1 MFPRTAV
8 DVHRE
13 CADLIKEK
21 KMRKKLKALLI
32 VFLSLISSSC
42 AQNNTK
48 TSMTM
53 DEFRSEMKTNPSLII
68 LDVRTPQEL
77 EGPLGKIDG
86 VINIPVQELSNRI
99 NELSQ
104 YKDNDIAVIC
114 RTDNRS
120 SVAVKMLLQNGYK
133 ARNVLGGMMQYNS
146 EK

>member
-1 MFPRTAV
+1 M
-8 DVHRE
+8 HQE

-21 KMRKKLKALLI
+21 HMRKKLKAI
-32 VFLSLISSSC
+32 FVVFLSLISLSC
-42 AQNNTK
+42 AQNSSK
-48 TSMTM
+48 SSMTIN
-53 DEFRSEMKTNPSLII
+53 EFRSEMKNNPSLII

-86 VINIPVQELSNRI
+86 AINIPVQELSNRM
-99 NELSQ
+99 NELSR
-104 YKDNDIAVIC
+104 YKDKDIAVIC

-133 ARNVLGGMMQYNS
+133 AKNVLGGMMQYSS